1 MNAAS
6 RAESH
11 SLTHSLTHSLALA
24 SHACAALSLEPMLCT
39 WLCNGMHERCVVV
52 SRSRHEQLHFSFHG
66 LRQLLCFTKFASCKF
81 ARRGAWNALENVYE

>member
-6 RAESH
+6 RAVSH
-11 SLTHSLTHSLALA
+11 SLTHSLTHSLACHE
-24 SHACAALSLEPMLCT
+24 SAALSLEPMLCT

-52 SRSRHEQLHFSFHG
+52 SRSRHEQLHFSFRG

-81 ARRGAWNALENVYE
+81 ASYVEE